1 MSWKTTTQKTGK
13 WAALT
18 LAALLLLVAT
28 VFGLAQTDPGKRQ
41 LVKLI
46 ARTLV
51 PGDENRMEF
60 GKLSGLIPFAFE
72 LDSLTLSDA
81 DGPWMTAES
90 LALHWSPFAL
100 LRREIVIQEFSAYRV
115 SLDRTP
121 MARDTATGPSIKKLP
136 TWPKALPGLRVDR
149 FVIHQFAL
157 GDALLGQAAL
167 FKMEATVRA
176 DSPGGVQETHIS
188 VERVDGPKMGLKIH
202 AVLHDEGALLT
213 LDASLEEAQNGL
225 IAARLGSPGPF
236 VFSIQGEGPV
246 RDWKGTFHAD
256 LPPVGRCESQIN
268 LVLKKP
274 VKVNAEG
281 TLALVPS
288 FLPEAVAVWLG
299 PDTWFSIS
307 GRFPKSDLLELERMS
322 LKTGELALE
331 LSGSLDL
338 KRNRSNGR
346 FTLFCHDLKP
356 LSTLAKVRSAGRLKA
371 EGSLSGPLFQPEA
384 EVHFTAWDS
393 VFHRLSF
400 SNLDGTFLL
409 KFLEP
414 LSSALPK
421 FRVRGKGVVT
431 GITLQD
437 STLPPQ
443 KGIQWQ
449 LDMEN
454 PGEDVFLIKEA
465 KAKTEGMDIALTGR
479 INPSASQG
487 ELDVLLDVAE
497 PSVLASVFGIDLP
510 ETGRTSLST
519 SLKGNL
525 HKGSFAAQFRGKT
538 QILDQRLGPVL
549 GEQIEYRG
557 HIALEE
563 RKRLMLSDFIAE
575 TSPGTLTGKGAYD
588 LGGKTVNASWTM
600 NVPGLVALSPI
611 LKHPMEGSV
620 IMEGTLEGPPSEIS
634 LSVQGT
640 AENFFIE
647 GFRLGEATA
656 TLRANG
662 FPPKSEGRC
671 SVQVRPKGQIVGAKA
686 SYALQGDNL
695 ALNNILLEGA
705 STELAGTATLDISR
719 MLSEGQFKGRS
730 DNLSVLSALFG
741 KKMEGRANGT
751 VRFNFGESDQQITL
765 ELDGQNLKTSL
776 VEVQEASLQ
785 AHVQELFK
793 LPKGSATLEVKHGR
807 FRELFL
813 SSSRVKA
820 EGNLN
825 QLAFTTSAKGHYKE
839 IFELEGS
846 GLLASSPPGQMI
858 TLNHL
863 KARYGEF
870 PLDLAGPVQILRSD
884 TAVAIDPFAIKIGSG
899 VLEGMGKL
907 GENALALD
915 LAFRD
920 MSLKASKY
928 FGFTSLTGT
937 AGGALLLQGTP
948 QQPAGHLTLHIDN
961 LGLDDP
967 HFADFPPGVLE
978 VKGELD
984 RQRIRGE
991 ASLQRLTAKPF
1002 KATLDVPV
1010 NLSFSPFACS
1020 VPPQEKIS
1028 GHLDGEVDLAHI
1040 VSLFGLDDQKM
1051 TGRMDF
1057 DLSLGGEA
1065 KKPRMKGKV
1074 ILNKGTYENLRSGT
1088 ILKDMEVQ
1096 ITASMPRLKI
1106 ERARATDGEE
1116 GIVTAQG
1123 WFDILP
1129 SEGYPFQVDLTLEHA
1144 KPFRHDA
1151 ASATAGGQL
1160 TLEGSLAESALKGK
1174 ILVESAEFRIPERL
1188 PPEMTN
1194 LEVVEINREG
1204 QVIKPS
1210 RESSFPK
1217 SEILKLDLSV
1227 LSPGRAFV
1235 RGRGLDSEWE
1245 GELKVTGTAGEPIIT
1260 GKLGIARGRFNFLGK
1275 RFDLTRGLISFQGVT
1290 PPSPLLDVLGEAR
1303 TKDITARIE
1312 LSGSLQ
1318 SPELKLSSEPSLPT
1332 DEILSRLLFGRSVT
1346 QITPLQAVQ
1355 LANAVNTLARGGGMD
1370 FMGRTREVLKL
1381 DELEIKQSGSK
1392 PEEATVS
1399 AGKYLSDTV
1408 FLEVEQGLGPDSGK
1422 ASVQWEMTPNITVE
1436 TEAGVNAEGG
1446 AGISWKW
1453 DY

>member
-1 MSWKTTTQKTGK
+1 MSWKTTIRKTGK

-18 LAALLLLVAT
+18 LAALFLLVAT
-28 VFGLAQTDPGKRQ
+28 VFGVAQTDPGKRQ

-51 PGDENRMEF
+51 PGDENRIEF
-60 GKLSGLIPFAFE
+60 GKLSGLIPFTFE

-81 DGPWMTAES
+81 NGPWMTAER
-90 LALHWSPFAL
+90 LVLRWSPFAL
-100 LRREIVIQEFSAYRV
+100 LRKKIVIQEFSGHRV
-115 SLDRTP
+115 SLDRIP
-121 MARDTATGPSIKKLP
+121 MARAAATGPLIKKLP
-136 TWPKALPGLRVDR
+136 TWPSTLFGLRVDR
-149 FVIHQFAL
+149 FVIRQFAL
-157 GDALLGQAAL
+157 GDALVGQAAL
-167 FKMEATVRA
+167 FKMEAKVRA
-176 DSPGGVQETHIS
+176 DSTGDIQESHIS
-188 VERVDGPKMGLKIH
+188 VERLDGPKMGLQIH
-202 AVLHDEGALLT
+202 AMLHHEGALLT
-213 LDASLEEAQNGL
+213 LDGSLEEAQNGL
-225 IAARLGSPGPF
+225 VATALGIPGPLAL
-236 VFSIQGEGPV
+236 SIQGEGPI
-246 RDWKGTFHAD
+246 RDWKGIFRAD
-256 LPPVGRCESQIN
+256 FPHVGQCESQIQIEAG
-268 LVLKKP
+268 KP
-274 VKVNAEG
+274 FVMNAQG
-281 TLALVPS
+281 TLSFRPG
-288 FLPEAVAVWLG
+288 FLPEPMALWVARD
-299 PDTWFSIS
+299 PNFSVS
-307 GRFPKSDLLELERMS
+307 ARFPKPALLDLERMTVE
-322 LKTGELALE
+322 TGNVALHLA
-331 LSGSLDL
+331 GSWDL
-338 KRNRSNGR
+338 KRNRSNAR
-346 FTLFCHDLKP
+346 FTLFCDDLKP
-356 LSTLAKVRSAGRLKA
+356 LSTLAKVPSAGRFEA

-384 EVHFTAWDS
+384 DVHFMAWDS
-393 VFHRLSF
+393 VFQRLSF
-400 SNLDGTFLL
+400 SNLDGTLFVKL
-409 KFLEP
+409 LEP

-421 FRVRGKGVVT
+421 FRVRGKGMLKGV
-431 GITLQD
+431 TLQGW
-437 STLPPQ
+437 TLPPQ
-443 KGIQWQ
+443 KEIQWQ

-454 PGEDVFLIKEA
+454 PGEDVFLIKES

-479 INPSASQG
+479 INPSASKG

-497 PSVLASVFGIDLP
+497 PSAVASVFGLDLP

-525 HKGSFAAQFRGKT
+525 DKGSFTAQFRGKT
-538 QILDQRLGPVL
+538 QILDQRLVPVL

-575 TSPGTLTGKGAYD
+575 TSLGTLTGKGAYD
-588 LGGKTVNASWTM
+588 LRGKTVNASWTM
-600 NVPGLVALSPI
+600 NVPQLVALSPI

-620 IMEGTLEGPPSEIS
+620 EMEGTLEGPPSEIS
-634 LSVQGT
+634 LSVQAT

-656 TLRANG
+656 TLRAHG

-671 SVQVRPKGQIVGAKA
+671 SVQVRPKGQPIGAKA
-686 SYALQGDNL
+686 SYALQGENL

-741 KKMEGRANGT
+741 KKMEGRASGT
-751 VRFNFGESDQQITL
+751 VRFNFGKSDQQITL
-765 ELDGQNLKTSL
+765 ELEGQNLKTSL
-776 VEVQEASLQ
+776 VEAQQASLQ
-785 AHVQELFK
+785 GRIEELFK

-813 SSSRVKA
+813 SSLRVKA

-825 QLAFTTSAKGHYKE
+825 QIAFSTSAKGRCKE
-839 IFELEGS
+839 ILELEGS
-846 GLLASSPPGQMI
+846 GLFASSPRGQMI

-863 KARYGEF
+863 KAQYGEF
-870 PLDLAGPVQILRSD
+870 PLDLAEPVQILRSD

-899 VLEGMGKL
+899 VLQGMGNL
-907 GENALALD
+907 GKNALALD
-915 LAFRD
+915 LAFRE

-937 AGGALLLQGTP
+937 AGGALLLKGTP
-948 QQPAGHLTLHIDN
+948 RQPSGHLALHIEN
-961 LGLDDP
+961 LGLDNP
-967 HFADFPPGVLE
+967 HFADLPPGILE

-991 ASLQRLTAKPF
+991 ASLQRLTAEPF

-1010 NLSFSPFACS
+1010 NLSFSPFAFS
-1020 VPPQEKIS
+1020 LPQQEKIKGS
-1028 GHLDGEVDLAHI
+1028 LDGEIDLAHI

-1057 DLSLGGEA
+1057 DLSLGGDA

-1088 ILKDMEVQ
+1088 ILTDMDVE
-1096 ITASMPRLKI
+1096 ITASIPRLKI
-1106 ERARATDGEE
+1106 ERARATDGEK

-1129 SEGYPFQVDLTLEHA
+1129 SEGYPFQIGLTLEHA

-1151 ASATAGGQL
+1151 AFATAGGQL
-1160 TLEGSLAESALKGK
+1160 TLEGSLVEPALKGK

-1188 PPEMTN
+1188 PPEITD
-1194 LEVVEINREG
+1194 LEIIEINREG
-1204 QVIKPS
+1204 RAREPS
-1210 RESSFPK
+1210 RERDVPK
-1217 SEILKLDLSV
+1217 NDVLKLNISLLS
-1227 LSPGRAFV
+1227 SGRAFV

-1245 GELKVTGTAGEPIIT
+1245 GELKVTGTAGEPRLI
-1260 GKLGIARGRFNFLGK
+1260 GKLGIVRGHFKFLGK
-1275 RFDLTRGLISFQGVT
+1275 RFDLTRGLISFQGAT
-1290 PPSPLLDVLGEAR
+1290 PPSPLLDVLGEAH
-1303 TKDITARIE
+1303 TKNITARIE

-1318 SPELKLSSEPSLPT
+1318 SPELKLNSEPSLPT
-1332 DEILSRLLFGRSVT
+1332 DEILSRLLFGRSVAG
-1346 QITPLQAVQ
+1346 ITPLQAVQ
-1355 LANAVNTLARGGGMD
+1355 LASAVNTLAGGGGMD

-1381 DELEIKQSGSK
+1381 DQLEIKQTGSK

-1422 ASVQWEMTPNITVE
+1422 ASVQWEMTPNISLE